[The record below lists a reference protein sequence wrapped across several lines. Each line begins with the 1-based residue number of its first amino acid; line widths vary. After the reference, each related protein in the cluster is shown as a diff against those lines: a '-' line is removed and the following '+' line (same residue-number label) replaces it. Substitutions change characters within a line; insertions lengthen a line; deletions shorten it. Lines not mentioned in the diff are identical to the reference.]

1 MASAAYVSIPSSANV
16 AGVVYGTKWTSAL
29 TYSFPDSTTD
39 YGSYTH
45 SATGFVQVSFEQRQA
60 VRQILEG
67 SSAYSGGPVFKYGS
81 FEAVCNINISEAA
94 DFLGYSDL
102 MFGQVDTFD
111 GSNLGTARVADFPIV
126 EGPPVRNSAGDVFF
140 GDDPTNSYRNPIP
153 GSYEWQ
159 THIHEIGHAM
169 GLKHGHNAGSPFNS
183 VTLPYD
189 RDSMEFSVMTYRSY
203 VGGSTTAGYSNETYG
218 YAQTLMMSD
227 IAALQYLYG
236 ADFTTNAGNT
246 IYTWS
251 PTTGEMFL
259 NGAGQGA
266 PGANR
271 IFLTIWDGGGS
282 DTYDMSNYGNAVA
295 INLNPGLWSTTSNAQ
310 KAYLG
315 YGNYARAN
323 VFNAYLY
330 NGDARSYIE
339 NAIGGSGDDV
349 IVGNAVRNVLR
360 GSAGADFLSSLGGSD
375 TLIGGV
381 GRDTLNGGTG
391 RDFFDFNGKTEST
404 AGSNRDVIQSF
415 QHGEDDT
422 IDLRTI
428 DAVTGGINNAFRF
441 IGADTFAHFKAT
453 HAGVYGMVRVTAA
466 NLIQIDI
473 GGNKTVDMEIKVIGS
488 HLVASDFLL

>member
-1 MASAAYVSIPSSANV
+1 MAKAVYVSIPSNANV
-16 AGVVYGTKWTSAL
+16 AGVVYGTKWASAL
-29 TYSFPDSTTD
+29 TYSFPDSGAD

-45 SATGFVQVSFEQRQA
+45 SATSFVQVSFEQRQA

-67 SSAYSGGPVFKYGS
+67 STPYSGGPVFKYGS
-81 FEAVCNINISEAA
+81 FESVCNINLSEAA
-94 DFLGYSDL
+94 DFASYSDI

-111 GSNLGTARVADFPIV
+111 GSNLATARVADFPIV

-140 GDDPTNSYRNPIP
+140 GDDYNYRNPIP
-153 GSYEWQ
+153 GSYEWI

-183 VTLPYD
+183 TTLPYA
-189 RDSMEFSVMTYRSY
+189 RDSMEFSVMTYRSF
-203 VGGSTTAGYSNETYG
+203 VGGPTSGGYTNEDYG
-218 YAQTLMMSD
+218 FAQTLMMSD

-282 DTYDMSNYGNAVA
+282 DTYDMSNYATAVR
-295 INLNPGLWSTTSNAQ
+295 INLNPGLWSTTADGQ

-323 VFNAYLY
+323 VFNAYLFK
-330 NGDARSYIE
+330 GDARSYIE
-339 NAIGGSGDDV
+339 NANGGSAGDV
-349 IVGNAVRNVLR
+349 IAGNAVANVLR
-360 GSAGADFLSSLGGSD
+360 GFAGNDILKGVGGND
-375 TLIGGV
+375 TLVGGT
-381 GRDTLNGGTG
+381 GRDTMNGGTG
-391 RDFFDFNGKTEST
+391 RDRFDFDSQ
-404 AGSNRDVIQSF
+404 ADSPYGSRDVIQSF
-415 QHGEDDT
+415 QHGQHDR
-422 IDLRTI
+422 IDVRTI
-428 DAVTGGINNAFRF
+428 DAVAGGTDDAFRF
-441 IGADTFAHFKAT
+441 IGATGFAAYKAS
-453 HAGVYGMVRVTAA
+453 HAGTYGMVRVTSD
-466 NLIQIDI
+466 NTILIDI
-473 GGNKTVDMEIKVIGS
+473 DGNLTVDMEIKVGGS
-488 HLVASDFLL
+488 HLVAGDFLL